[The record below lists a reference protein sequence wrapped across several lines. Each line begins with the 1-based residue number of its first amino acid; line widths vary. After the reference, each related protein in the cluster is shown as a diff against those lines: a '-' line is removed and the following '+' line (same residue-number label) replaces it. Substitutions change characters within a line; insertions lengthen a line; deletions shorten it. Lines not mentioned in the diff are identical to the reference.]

1 MSSVAKAA
9 ITIRLSLKERVRAIL
24 FALCNIS
31 GAKIQKISK
40 KHTDNS
46 KKITSTDKKFLF
58 QWSLFNEFRTFAP
71 NKTITHLKMNQPLI
85 IDAHS
90 HLWLKQDTSWNGK
103 PIRSLRNGRSIFLGE
118 EVQMIPPF
126 IIDGRNTAEV
136 FLSNMDYAQ
145 VSAAVVVQEFIDG
158 FQNDYLAE
166 VSRQYPDR
174 FFVFGMAD
182 YLRQETDDGSQET
195 AEQLLK
201 QGFKG
206 LAIPG
211 HRLMGQPLT
220 SDTMMQMFRLI
231 EREGALLSIT
241 LEDGDR
247 QTGELSEVIAE
258 CPRLKI
264 AIGHLGMANPPQT
277 PCWENESWRRQIS
290 LARNENVMIETGG
303 ITWLYNSEFYPF
315 PSAVRAI
322 REAADLVGFD
332 RLMWGS
338 DYPRTITA
346 ITYRMSYDF
355 LLKTQELTDDEKR
368 LLLGDNAR
376 RFYGFNNLIEL
387 PYIKNMSE

>member
-1 MSSVAKAA
+1 
-9 ITIRLSLKERVRAIL
+9 
-24 FALCNIS
+24 
-31 GAKIQKISK
+31 
-40 KHTDNS
+40 
-46 KKITSTDKKFLF
+46 
-58 QWSLFNEFRTFAP
+58 
-71 NKTITHLKMNQPLI
+71 MNQPLI

-90 HLWLKQDTSWNGK
+90 HLWLRQDTSWDGK
-103 PIRSLRNGRSIFLGE
+103 PIRSLCNGRSIFLGE

-158 FQNDYLAE
+158 LQNDYLAE
-166 VSRQYPDR
+166 VSHQYPDR

-182 YLRQETDDGSQET
+182 YLQEGFCQQ
-195 AEQLLK
+195 AEELLQK
-201 QGFKG
+201 GFKG

-211 HRLMGQPLT
+211 HRLMGQSLT
-220 SDTMMQMFRLI
+220 SDAMMQMFHLM

-247 QTGELSEVIAE
+247 QTSELSEVIAE
-258 CPRLKI
+258 CPCLKI

-277 PCWENESWRRQIS
+277 PCWENERWRRQIS
-290 LARNENVMIETGG
+290 LAKNENVMIETGG

-332 RLMWGS
+332 KLMWGS

-355 LLKTQELTDDEKR
+355 LLKTQELDDNEKR
-368 LLLGDNAR
+368 LLLGDNAH
-376 RFYGFNNLIEL
+376 RFYGFKNLIEL

>member
-1 MSSVAKAA
+1 MLPQ
-9 ITIRLSLKERVRAIL
+9 T
-24 FALCNIS
+24 
-31 GAKIQKISK
+31 
-40 KHTDNS
+40 
-46 KKITSTDKKFLF
+46 KKFIIQFLM
-58 QWSLFNEFRTFAP
+58 FNEFRTFAP
-71 NKTITHLKMNQPLI
+71 DKTISYLKMNQPLI

-182 YLRQETDDGSQET
+182 YLRLETGDRRQET

-201 QGFKG
+201 RGFNG

-220 SDTMMQMFRLI
+220 SEAMMQMFRMM

-247 QTGELSEVIAE
+247 QTGELGEVIAE

-277 PCWENESWRRQIS
+277 PCWENESWRQQIS

-322 REAADLVGFD
+322 REAADLVGYD

-355 LLKTQELTDDEKR
+355 LLKTPELTDDEKR

-376 RFYGFNNLIEL
+376 RFYGFKNLIEL